1 VEGYDMKKVLG
12 YKRETKGETKG
23 KASTGPLNSL
33 KYLGQRLLDFWDNAG
48 HMVGTMPVKELMV

>member
-12 YKRETKGETKG
+12 YKRETKG

>member
-1 VEGYDMKKVLG
+1 MKKVLG